1 MVANA
6 LSRLPSAALN
16 NAEVGA
22 AALSATVPIKRD
34 WMDSLKQDKYFGPII
49 NTISTGTS
57 SAKLLKRAALF
68 KLTDTQLFF
77 SPDPKAPRIC
87 VPKNLQLDTMRRG
100 HDEFCGGHLGIS
112 KTQTLSEKSHFWP
125 RMLRDI
131 KQYVVSCQS
140 CQSSKPNLHPAVVA
154 PQSIVPPTTRWHT
167 VAMDFI
173 TSLPKTAA
181 GFDAILTVTDILTDR
196 VTLIKT
202 RGPLQLRIQRNYSWS
217 MFSVRWGC
225 R

>member
-1 MVANA
+1 M
-6 LSRLPSAALN
+6 SSY
-16 NAEVGA
+16 
-22 AALSATVPIKRD
+22 
-34 WMDSLKQDKYFGPII
+34 SLYFYY
-49 NTISTGTS
+49 
-57 SAKLLKRAALF
+57 F
-68 KLTDTQLFF
+68 
-77 SPDPKAPRIC
+77 C

-112 KTQTLSEKSHFWP
+112 KTQTLLEKSHFWP

-131 KQYVVSCQS
+131 KQYVVSCRS

-154 PQSIVPPTTRWHT
+154 PQPIVPPTTRWHT

-202 RGPLQLRIQRNYSWS
+202 KTTATAEDTAQLFVEHVFCKVGMPLITISDRDPKFTGEFAGKLS
-217 MFSVRWGC
+217 
-225 R
+225 